1 MVEIYLV
8 GWFLFKVPVLS
19 IYFNQLYMSF
29 RFENEIVYNMAVKS
43 HNKYN
48 WLPEF

>member
-8 GWFLFKVPVLS
+8 GRFLFKVSVLS
-19 IYFNQLYMSF
+19 IYFNQLYISF
-29 RFENEIVYNMAVKS
+29 RFENEVAYSMAVKS